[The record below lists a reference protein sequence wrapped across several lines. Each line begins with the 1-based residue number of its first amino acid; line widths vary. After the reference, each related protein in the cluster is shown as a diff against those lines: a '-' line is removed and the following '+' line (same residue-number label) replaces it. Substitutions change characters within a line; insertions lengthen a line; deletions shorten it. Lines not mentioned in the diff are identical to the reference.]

1 MLRTKNHT
9 RIMPFLLPPPDFTS
23 LELNQK
29 RITGTME
36 AQICRSASPWSIG
49 TPKRIE
55 HSIQNAYIKAIQLS
69 DHFVY
74 IEVCFLSIL
83 YKALCLILFEQNQ
96 FFVTSSEQAV
106 F

>member
-1 MLRTKNHT
+1 
-9 RIMPFLLPPPDFTS
+9 MPFLLPPPDFTS

-74 IEVCFLSIL
+74 IEVCPFPLVKISTQEFSIRTN
-83 YKALCLILFEQNQ
+83 F
-96 FFVTSSEQAV
+96 SSPAV
-106 F
+106 SKLLPVYSSYAYSL